1 MASRRAA
8 GSEKSALIK
17 PPSSAGFIRC
27 DKEGHRMTDGVA
39 MEESPAEGVLSG
51 MPNANSADLEFAERI
66 IERLKPRN
74 QQDLYNKAARQS
86 KLGGMLITLMVV
98 IWWLFIKGGGDNM
111 DEGISVF
118 FNLDFG
124 QVALAVMGLSLVS
137 AILTEFSR
145 DVGKILPSSA
155 AGGML
160 ILAGLYVAEPLVA
173 SMFIT
178 DFLTFEEGTWR
189 TVRLGILW
197 GGMSVGSNQLVNALL
212 LNWLIKFLD
221 SNGIG
226 IDSTGRGDSVHD
238 MASTSALED

>member
-1 MASRRAA
+1 MT
-8 GSEKSALIK
+8 
-17 PPSSAGFIRC
+17 
-27 DKEGHRMTDGVA
+27 EGIG

-51 MPNANSADLEFAERI
+51 IPNATSADLEFAERI

-98 IWWLFIKGGGDNM
+98 IWWLFIGVDGDNLG
-111 DEGISVF
+111 EGVSVF

-124 QVALAVMGLSLVS
+124 QVALAVMVLSLVS

-178 DFLTFEEGTWR
+178 DFLTFEEGLWR
-189 TVRLGILW
+189 SARLGILW

-221 SNGIG
+221 SNGI
-226 IDSTGRGDSVHD
+226 DFTGRGDSVHE
-238 MASTSALED
+238 MASTSALQE

>member
-51 MPNANSADLEFAERI
+51 MPNANSTDLEFAERI

-98 IWWLFIKGGGDNM
+98 IWWLFIGVDGDNM

-124 QVALAVMGLSLVS
+124 QVALAVMALSLVS

>member
-51 MPNANSADLEFAERI
+51 IPNANSTDLEFAERI

-124 QVALAVMGLSLVS
+124 QVALAVMALSLVS

>member
-51 MPNANSADLEFAERI
+51 MPNANSTDLEFAERI

-124 QVALAVMGLSLVS
+124 QVALAVMALSLVS

>member
-1 MASRRAA
+1 
-8 GSEKSALIK
+8 
-17 PPSSAGFIRC
+17 
-27 DKEGHRMTDGVA
+27 MTEGVA
-39 MEESPAEGVLSG
+39 TEESPAEGVLSG
-51 MPNANSADLEFAERI
+51 IPNANSADLEFAERI

-98 IWWLFIKGGGDNM
+98 IWWLFIGVDGDDM
-111 DEGISVF
+111 TEGVSVF

-124 QVALAVMGLSLVS
+124 EVALAVMALSLVS

-173 SMFIT
+173 SMFLT
-178 DFLTFEEGTWR
+178 DFLTFEEGMWR
-189 TVRLGILW
+189 SVRLGILW

-221 SNGIG
+221 SNGI
-226 IDSTGRGDSVHD
+226 DFTGRGDSAHEIS
-238 MASTSALED
+238 STSAPQD

>member
-1 MASRRAA
+1 
-8 GSEKSALIK
+8 
-17 PPSSAGFIRC
+17 
-27 DKEGHRMTDGVA
+27 MTDGVA

-51 MPNANSADLEFAERI
+51 MPNANSTDLEFAERI

-98 IWWLFIKGGGDNM
+98 IWWLFIGVDGDNM

-124 QVALAVMGLSLVS
+124 QVALAVMALSLVS

>member
-1 MASRRAA
+1 
-8 GSEKSALIK
+8 
-17 PPSSAGFIRC
+17 
-27 DKEGHRMTDGVA
+27 MTDGVVPD
-39 MEESPAEGVLSG
+39 ESPVEGVLSG
-51 MPNANSADLEFAERI
+51 IQNANSADLEFAQRI
-66 IERLKPRN
+66 TERLKPVN

-86 KLGGMLITLMVV
+86 KRGGMLITLMVV
-98 IWWLFIKGGGDNM
+98 IWWLFIGVDGDNM
-111 DEGISVF
+111 DEGVSVF
-118 FNLDFG
+118 FKLDFG
-124 QVALAVMGLSLVS
+124 QVALSVMALSLVS

-178 DFLTFEEGTWR
+178 DFLTFEEGMWR

-197 GGMSVGSNQLVNALL
+197 GGMTVGSNQLVNALL

-221 SNGIG
+221 SNGI
-226 IDSTGRGDSVHD
+226 DYTGHAGNEHE
-238 MASTSALED
+238 MATTTSSLD